1 MRRTKQVPKQKLA
14 TTKNRFEV
22 KRRDFFKLLG
32 GGVVVYMSTGS
43 PSELMALPLAQ
54 RREVPKDYN
63 AFITIKEDGEVICHI
78 GKIEMGQ
85 GPITSLPQQV
95 ADELDVPLESIRMR
109 MGDTELCAYDAG
121 TWGSLTTREYSH
133 YIRAAC
139 AEARAVLIQ
148 MASEHLDI
156 PEKNLQVKDGVV
168 YDATNPDKQISYG
181 WLTKGERMEASLD
194 EKPEVKDHTSYNYVG
209 QPMLHA
215 DARLKVTGEAIYTAD
230 VRVPGRVY
238 AKILRPP
245 SHLSN
250 LISVEYSEAEQMEGV
265 QVVRDGDLVA
275 VLHEHPDVA
284 ERALATIKAEY
295 TVDEKQVDDK
305 TIFEYLLNAP
315 ASSRE
320 IDSTGKLE
328 EGEAL
333 SDEVFES
340 EFYDGYK
347 AHAPIEPHAAL
358 AKWEGEKVT
367 VWASCQS
374 PFGAQDEVAREL
386 EMDLENVRIIPP
398 FLGGGFGGKIYHP
411 QVMEAVRIA
420 KIAQK
425 PVLVTYTREEEF
437 FMDFFRNATV
447 MKIRSGV
454 TTDGKIQLWHF
465 QQYHA
470 GPRGSD
476 TLYQVPHSKITQ
488 YSSKRGSRV
497 HPLETGAWRAPHANS
512 NTFARESQ
520 IDIMAAKL
528 GRDPV
533 QFRLDNLSDEKMI
546 AVVEALKEKFGY
558 TPVPAPSG
566 RGIGMALG
574 TDAGTWV
581 AVMVE
586 VKVDEETGEVQA
598 LRAAVA
604 QDMGMV
610 VNPQGSKIQA
620 EGCVTMGMGYALA
633 EDIEFKGGD
642 VISKNF
648 DTYQLPLFSWV
659 PQVIDTVLLDRQ
671 DQPPQG
677 GGEPAI
683 ICMGGALANAIFD
696 ACGARVYQMPMTP
709 ERVLEGIK
717 KARSTKIT
725 G

>member
-1 MRRTKQVPKQKLA
+1 MKRTKEVLKQKLA
-14 TTKNRFEV
+14 TTKNPFEV

-43 PSELMALPLAQ
+43 PAELMALPLAQ

-63 AFITIKEDGEVICHI
+63 AFITIKEDGEVICHV

-95 ADELDVPLESIRMR
+95 ADELDVSLDSISML

-121 TWGSLTTREYSH
+121 TWGSLTTREYSY

-139 AEARAVLIQ
+139 AEARTVLIQ
-148 MASEHLDI
+148 MASDYLGISE
-156 PEKNLQVKDGVV
+156 ENLKVRDGLVF
-168 YDATNPDKQISYG
+168 DASDPDKKISYG
-181 WLTKGERMEASLD
+181 WLSKGERMETFLD
-194 EKPEVKDHTSYNYVG
+194 EKPEVKNHSKNNYVG
-209 QPMLHA
+209 QSMLHA

-230 VRVPGRVY
+230 VKMPGRVY

-245 SHLSN
+245 SHLSK
-250 LISVEYSEAEQMEGV
+250 LISLDSSEAEKMEGV

-275 VLHEHPDVA
+275 VLHELADMA
-284 ERALATIKAEY
+284 EKALATLKAEY
-295 TVDEKQVDDK
+295 TVDEKQLDDK
-305 TIFEYLLNAP
+305 SIFQYLLDAP
-315 ASSRE
+315 ADSRE
-320 IDSTGKLE
+320 LDSTGNLQ

-333 SDEVFES
+333 ADEVFES

-358 AKWEGEKVT
+358 AKWEGDKVT

-374 PFGAQDEVAREL
+374 PFGAQDKVAREM

-398 FLGGGFGGKIYHP
+398 FLGGGFGGKIYDP
-411 QVMEAVRIA
+411 QVLEVVRIA
-420 KIAQK
+420 KLVQK
-425 PVLVTYTREEEF
+425 PVLLTYTREEEF

-447 MKIRSGV
+447 IKIKSGV
-454 TTDGKIQLWHF
+454 SEVGKIQLWDF
-465 QQYHA
+465 KQYHA
-470 GPRGSD
+470 GARGSD
-476 TLYQVPHSKITQ
+476 TLYNVPHSKRTQ

-512 NTFARESQ
+512 NTFARESH

-528 GRDPV
+528 EVDPL

-546 AVVEALKEKFGY
+546 AVLEALRDKFGY
-558 TPVPAPSG
+558 TPATAPSG

-586 VKVDEETGEVQA
+586 VKVDEETGEVQP
-598 LRAAVA
+598 LRAAVS

-610 VNPQGSKIQA
+610 VNPQGSIIQA

-642 VISKNF
+642 VITKNF

-659 PQVIDTVLLDRQ
+659 PEVIDTVLLDRQ

-717 KARSTKIT
+717 NARSS
-725 G
+725 

>member
-1 MRRTKQVPKQKLA
+1 MKRTKKVTKQRLA
-14 TTKNRFEV
+14 TTKNPFEV

-32 GGVVVYMSTGS
+32 GGVVVYMSTS
-43 PSELMALPLAQ
+43 NPSELLALPLAQ

-63 AFITIKEDGEVICHI
+63 AFITIKEDGEVICHV

-95 ADELDVPLESIRMR
+95 ADELDVSLDSITML

-121 TWGSLTTREYSH
+121 TWGSLTTREYSF

-148 MASEHLDI
+148 MAAEYLEISKE
-156 PEKNLQVKDGVV
+156 NLKVKDGVV
-168 YDATNPDKQISYG
+168 FDSSNPEKKVNYG
-181 WLTKGERMEASLD
+181 WLTKGKGMDTFLD
-194 EKPEVKDHTSYNYVG
+194 EKPDIKDHSENHYVG
-209 QPMLHA
+209 QSLLRS
-215 DARLKVTGEAIYTAD
+215 DARLKVTGQAIYTTD
-230 VRVPGRVY
+230 VNMPERVY

-245 SHLSN
+245 SHHSK
-250 LISVEYSEAEQMEGV
+250 LISVDYSEAEKMEGV
-265 QVVRDGDLVA
+265 QVVRDEDLVA
-275 VLHEHPDVA
+275 VLHEQHDLA
-284 ERALATIKAEY
+284 EKALSKIKAEY
-295 TVDEKQVDDK
+295 TMDEKQVDDK
-305 TIFEYLLNAP
+305 SIFQYLLDAP
-315 ASSRE
+315 ADSRE
-320 IDSTGKLE
+320 RDSTGNLE
-328 EGEAL
+328 EGESL
-333 SDEVFES
+333 SDILIENE
-340 EFYDGYK
+340 YLDGYK
-347 AHAPIEPHAAL
+347 AHAPIEPHAAM

-374 PFGAQDEVAREL
+374 PFGAQDQIAREL
-386 EMDLENVRIIPP
+386 EMDLENVRLIPP

-411 QVMEAVRIA
+411 QVMEAVRVA
-420 KIAQK
+420 KLAQK
-425 PVLVTYTREEEF
+425 PVIVTYTREEEF
-437 FMDFFRNATV
+437 YMDFFRNATV
-447 MKIRSGV
+447 IKIKSGV
-454 TTDGKIQLWHF
+454 TKEGKIQLWDF
-465 QQYHA
+465 NQYHA

-476 TLYQVPHSKITQ
+476 TLYNVPHSKRTQ
-488 YSSKRGSRV
+488 YSNKQGSRV

-520 IDIMAAKL
+520 IDIMAAKV
-528 GRDPV
+528 GIDPV
-533 QFRLDNLSDEKMI
+533 QFRLDNLNDEKMI
-546 AVVEALKEKFGY
+546 AVVEALRDKFGY
-558 TPVPAPSG
+558 TPQPGPSG

-586 VKVDEETGEVQA
+586 VKVDKETGEVQPI
-598 LRAAVA
+598 RAAVS

-610 VNPQGSKIQA
+610 VNPQGSIIQA

-642 VISKNF
+642 VITKNF

-659 PQVIDTVLLDRQ
+659 PEVIDTVLLDRQ

-696 ACGARVYQMPMTP
+696 ACGARLFQMPMTP

-717 KARSTKIT
+717 A
-725 G
+725 GV